1 MTKEQF
7 YTYMEQ
13 TFDSFTKTVVKNKAI
28 DILREY
34 SRQAA
39 REVSL
44 SDVSPSDIE
53 KWASVTD
60 TYRLYRKAY
69 NVQNHVVYVNDPVIG
84 ELLQK
89 LTPQR
94 RDVILLYYFMDLTDV
109 EIGKLLKIDNTTAK
123 YRRLSALDRLKRMM
137 EETENE

>member
-13 TFDSFTKTVVKNKAI
+13 TFDSFTKTVIRNKAI

-34 SRQAA
+34 ARQAA
-39 REVSL
+39 REISI
-44 SDVSPSDIE
+44 SDVPPADIE

-69 NVQNHVVYVNDPVIG
+69 NVQNYVVYVYDPVIG

-94 RDVILLYYFMDLTDV
+94 RDVILLYYFLELNDV
-109 EIGKLLKIDNTTAK
+109 EIGKLLNIDNTTAK
-123 YRRLSALDRLKRMM
+123 YRRLSALERLKRMM
-137 EETENE
+137 EETEDE